1 MVGSLAV
8 TPLRFTGD
16 FLTAL
21 AAADDQR
28 GIADILSGEL
38 HDRLRLDGVL
48 VHEHLAG
55 RNHTWAQRGVVRPP
69 IAPRIAAVRSGGTQ
83 PGSFGYASA
92 GTPRWVIVCARSA
105 APTDRALVE
114 LGQALALEHGE
125 DRVLHLL
132 TLAVAR
138 LVEQDGVSAWQ
149 ATD

>member
-55 RNHTWAQRGVVRPP
+55 RNHTWAQRGAVRPP

-92 GTPRWVIVCARSA
+92 GTTAARAPAAAAPRRGACAPPRWRRGGGCRGARRT
-105 APTDRALVE
+105 P
-114 LGQALALEHGE
+114 GGG
-125 DRVLHLL
+125 
-132 TLAVAR
+132 R
-138 LVEQDGVSAWQ
+138 LRCGFYVS
-149 ATD
+149 